1 MTEAINIDTVMDA
14 VADQWAPRIL
24 AAVNDYDVKVANV
37 GGDFL
42 EHVHDDTDEFFLV
55 LAGRFRI
62 ELPTQTV
69 ELGVGD
75 VFTVPRGVRHK
86 PSADEGTRI
95 LMFEPRGTPNT
106 GDAATG
112 REVRLVDQPDRR
124 CRRTSRVAVSR

>member
-1 MTEAINIDTVMDA
+1 MTEAINIKTVMDA
-14 VADQWAPRIL
+14 VTDQWAPRIVST
-24 AAVNDYDVKVANV
+24 VNDYDVKVANV

-106 GDAATG
+106 GDAATAG
-112 REVRLVDQPDRR
+112 EVRLVDQPDRR